1 MVKLIQDVG
10 NVGDKIEI
18 EIAKSDLHYEILR
31 CFKWRKNKSDIG
43 YNISRFR
50 KLGTS
55 QYDRFIE
62 HLHSKGY

>member
-43 YNISRFR
+43 YNIS
-50 KLGTS
+50 
-55 QYDRFIE
+55 
-62 HLHSKGY
+62 